1 MEEKVVIELKI
12 VLPRL
17 CLREINGRIQKILNY
32 LLIPVLKDKTE
43 FTYIVDGEVEEAYS
57 LNDY

>member
-32 LLIPVLKDKTE
+32 LLRPVLKDKAE
-43 FTYIVDGEVEEAYS
+43 FLYIVDGEVEEAYS